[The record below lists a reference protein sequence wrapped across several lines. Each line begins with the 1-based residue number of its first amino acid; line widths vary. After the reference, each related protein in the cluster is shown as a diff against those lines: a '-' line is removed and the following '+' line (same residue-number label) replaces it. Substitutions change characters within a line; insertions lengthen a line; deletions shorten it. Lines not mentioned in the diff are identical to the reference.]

1 MCNLN
6 SKGDL
11 TINSYIKAYF
21 TRRYPVFVISQLI
34 FRILEKFFQL
44 STSLEHLKQY
54 KKLGDLKL

>member
-1 MCNLN
+1 M
-6 SKGDL
+6 
-11 TINSYIKAYF
+11 AYF

-54 KKLGDLKL
+54 KKWGDLKL